1 MKRGSSMRT
10 LVVVGG
16 CLATLA
22 VWGAGAGARLQAP
35 ACTAGVKTVGG
46 ATVRTFCGPA
56 KAVVKV
62 GGKTLHF
69 KGGKCEK
76 LSGYYTV
83 NLGSITLPPAK
94 PKYMYFGLTTTKRG
108 GTHSVKDVPLVW
120 QTPGKRFALWKG
132 SVTISG
138 SLRSGKFS
146 GTTLEAAQKASGSW
160 SC

>member
-1 MKRGSSMRT
+1 MRN
-10 LVVVGG
+10 LVSIG
-16 CLATLA
+16 CLAAALA
-22 VWGAGAGARLQAP
+22 AAGAGAAATTHSA

-69 KGGKCEK
+69 KGGKCET

-94 PKYMYFGLTTTKRG
+94 PKYLYFGLTTTK
-108 GTHSVKDVPLVW
+108 H
-120 QTPGKRFALWKG
+120 
-132 SVTISG
+132 
-138 SLRSGKFS
+138 RSGTFS
-146 GTTLEAAQKASGSW
+146 PTDV
-160 SC
+160 